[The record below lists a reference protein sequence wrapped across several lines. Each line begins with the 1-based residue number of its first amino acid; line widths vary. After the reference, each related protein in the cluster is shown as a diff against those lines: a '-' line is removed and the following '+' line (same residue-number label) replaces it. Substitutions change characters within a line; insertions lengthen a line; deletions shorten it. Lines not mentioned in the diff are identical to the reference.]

1 MAIGP
6 VEYLILGFPGNNFTG
21 RIAPA
26 LADLVD
32 RGLVNIIDL
41 TFVGKDDDGNLVTF
55 EFDALEEL
63 AEFAGI
69 DGEIGGLINDEDI
82 AYAAAAL
89 EPGSSA
95 AILVWENAWATTFA
109 EAVRDADGVVLE
121 GGRIPNELIE
131 AALAELA
138 AAI

>member
-1 MAIGP
+1 VAIGP
-6 VEYLILGFPGNNFTG
+6 VEYLIVGFPGNNFNG

-32 RGLVNIIDL
+32 RGLVNVIDL
-41 TFVGKDDDGNLVTF
+41 AFVGKDDDGNVVTF

-69 DGEIGGLINDEDI
+69 DGEVGGLVTEEDL
-82 AYAAAAL
+82 AYAAAEL

-95 AILVWENAWATTFA
+95 AILVWENAWAADFA
-109 EAVRDADGVVLE
+109 SALRDSDGVVLE
-121 GGRIPNELIE
+121 GGRIPHELVE

>member
-1 MAIGP
+1 VAIGP
-6 VEYLILGFPGNNFTG
+6 VEYLIIGFPGNKFSG

-32 RGLVNIIDL
+32 RGLINVIDL
-41 TFVGKDDDGNLVTF
+41 TFVGKDDDGNVVSF

-69 DGEIGGLINDEDI
+69 DGEVGGLISDEDI

-95 AILVWENAWATTFA
+95 AILVWENAWAAAFA
-109 EAVRDADGVVLE
+109 DALRDADGVVLE
-121 GGRIPNELIE
+121 GGRIPHDLVE

-138 AAI
+138 AAM

>member
-6 VEYLILGFPGNNFTG
+6 VEYLILGFPGNNFSG

-41 TFVGKDDDGNLVTF
+41 TFVGKDDDGNVVSF

-69 DGEIGGLINDEDI
+69 DGEVGGLISEEDI
-82 AYAAAAL
+82 AYAAAGL

-95 AILVWENAWATTFA
+95 AVLVWENAWAASFA
-109 EAVRDADGVVLE
+109 DAVRDADGVVLE
-121 GGRIPNELIE
+121 GGRIPHDLVE

-138 AAI
+138 AAM

>member
-32 RGLVNIIDL
+32 RGLVNIVDL

-89 EPGSSA
+89 QPGSSA
-95 AILVWENAWATTFA
+95 AI
-109 EAVRDADGVVLE
+109 
-121 GGRIPNELIE
+121 
-131 AALAELA
+131 
-138 AAI
+138 